1 MHFICCLKHYI
12 QTEQSRKRLVLNSS
26 VSLTIV
32 VILSGWCR
40 LQSYTHWLF
49 TSNKRHIL
57 LIGCAVYPWA
67 AFSRQVSTASGIRM
81 TECPFFV
88 HIDWFECAR
97 LKMSVQYIKK
107 RKKSTTPAS
116 ETNFAFYVPPPPP
129 PPPNVQS
136 SACGTGLPL
145 FLEECRAARFIISSR
160 VKRACITQ
168 ASKGQRNFLLAI
180 NVSFAG
186 AVWTSSCMLGMET
199 NGETDHLQHDLFV
212 DISYK
217 FTLA

>member
-1 MHFICCLKHYI
+1 MSCSLNQLIINKWISNWIKTFFIWKAKFCLCFISFYIKMHFICCLKHYI

-49 TSNKRHIL
+49 TWNKRHIL

-97 LKMSVQYIKK
+97 LKMSVQYIKQ
-107 RKKSTTPAS
+107 RKKI
-116 ETNFAFYVPPPPP
+116 NH
-129 PPPNVQS
+129 
-136 SACGTGLPL
+136 TG
-145 FLEECRAARFIISSR
+145 IW
-160 VKRACITQ
+160 
-168 ASKGQRNFLLAI
+168 N
-180 NVSFAG
+180 
-186 AVWTSSCMLGMET
+186 
-199 NGETDHLQHDLFV
+199 
-212 DISYK
+212 
-217 FTLA
+217 

>member
-40 LQSYTHWLF
+40 LQSYTHWIF

-97 LKMSVQYIKK
+97 LRMSVQYIKK

-116 ETNFAFYVPPPPP
+116 ETNFAFYVPP
-129 PPPNVQS
+129 NVQS
-136 SACGTGLPL
+136 SACRRGLAL
-145 FLEECRAARFIISSR
+145 FLAKRGAKCRAARFIISSR

-168 ASKGQRNFLLAI
+168 ASKGQRDFLLAI
-180 NVSFAG
+180 NVSIAG
-186 AVWTSSCMLGMET
+186 AVWTSSCMLRMET